1 MNLYYII
8 LTILW
13 VVLLSYSI
21 IDLIFPH
28 ILKGRVILRVQNEE
42 LGRRIWRSL
51 FWVFFLVI
59 NALII
64 PDFNIN
70 IYSIFTIVFCILQII
85 RENRLIEIREKGMYL
100 NFNFYKFKKMLSYT
114 WKSKNLLELHL
125 KNNIAYCNLE
135 VKDDDMALKVDE
147 VLHRYVKQE

>member
-1 MNLYYII
+1 M
-8 LTILW
+8 
-13 VVLLSYSI
+13 
-21 IDLIFPH
+21 
-28 ILKGRVILRVQNEE
+28 
-42 LGRRIWRSL
+42 
-51 FWVFFLVI
+51 FFLVI